1 VKTYLLIASAVAACA
16 LPTASN
22 AQFGGLG
29 AIGQLGGLGNK
40 APANHG
46 AAPSASVDPDRF
58 LHDTIETTKYVMI
71 AAAILHDAASAAPDE
86 VALANRLKAIND
98 VNDVKELDT
107 HRVEMDQDI
116 AAINSNQDLSARI
129 KANMRHASAQ
139 QRARLA
145 GAAFNFALG
154 VYRNAQ
160 LAAEAPKV
168 VDSIKYNPMQA
179 MKAPKL
185 LMAAHLVMDEAQQ
198 TAGMVGS
205 LHAIMTAGNIAT
217 PTPSE
222 TTAPQPVDLG

>member
-1 VKTYLLIASAVAACA
+1 MKKFALIGAAVVACA

-29 AIGQLGGLGNK
+29 NMMPGHQ
-40 APANHG
+40 
-46 AAPSASVDPDRF
+46 AAASGVDPDRF
-58 LHDTIETTKYVMI
+58 LHDTIATTKYVMI
-71 AAAILHDAASAAPDE
+71 AAAILNDAASAAPNE
-86 VALANRLKAIND
+86 AALSARLKSIND
-98 VNDVKELDT
+98 VNDVKELDA

-116 AAINSNQDLSARI
+116 AAINANQDLSARVQ
-129 KANMRHASAQ
+129 ANMQRASAQ

-145 GAAFNFALG
+145 SAAFNFALG
-154 VYRNAQ
+154 AYHNVQ

-168 VDSIKYNPMQA
+168 VDSIKTNPMLA

-185 LMAAHLVMDEAQQ
+185 LMAARLVADEAQQ

-205 LHAIMTAGNIAT
+205 LHTIMTAGNIAV